1 MKVPFTFLP
10 VIAEETEEKNPTHD
24 NRKAVKR
31 WWLRVVLQDVLTY
44 CWLKRACFK
53 QQQLGCQFVQ
63 FSTSKTYNYNI
74 KATVLSTWQAQ
85 MFSFFSKF
93 IFVIDFKLLLF
104 KFCVSSAHQC
114 SKMEAAATTPGAN
127 SNFHSEVTTPGWR
140 HSDTFQTTKTD
151 DRSSKSS
158 WRKALFSSRTRAG
171 CENHSWAVAAESLNS
186 PWPFVSPSAQTDIDT
201 RQLCACV
208 PFFLFCFFFFLKTA
222 RRGLKGLKP

>member
-1 MKVPFTFLP
+1 MVACCLARRFNLLL
-10 VIAEETEEKNPTHD
+10 V
-24 NRKAVKR
+24 KAG
-31 WWLRVVLQDVLTY
+31 
-44 CWLKRACFK
+44 ACFK

-85 MFSFFSKF
+85 VFSFFSKF

-127 SNFHSEVTTPGWR
+127 SNFHSEVTTQGWR

-151 DRSSKSS
+151 DRSSRSW
-158 WRKALFSSRTRAG
+158 WRKAVFSSRTRAG

-186 PWPFVSPSAQTDIDT
+186 PWPFVSPSGQTDIDT

-208 PFFLFCFFFFLKTA
+208 PFFSVLFFFK
-222 RRGLKGLKP
+222 RPDEI